1 MARTNGGSRSYN
13 EQDAYYDNEDW
24 GYEYGGGSSDSYSE
38 GGSSSSSHSHSSSDS
53 STSSESQGGSKS
65 HTSGTSLSTS
75 QGGSNSQT
83 IGQSVSR
90 SEGGSMSQSQN
101 VGGNSQTG
109 YGKSWAS
116 GQVSDRTQQK
126 FNDAT
131 QDYVRSQK
139 VEDAYAQLQNA
150 MNSKP
155 TFQSKYEDKL
165 NEMYNN
171 IMNREAFTYDFN
183 KDAMYQ
189 MYKDMYQR
197 QGKRAMQDTMG
208 QLAAMNNG
216 YGSSYSQTAG
226 QQAYQNYLQQL
237 NDRIPE
243 LRKQALEEYDREG
256 DKMLQAYNLTGDQY
270 NREYGQYR
278 DTVADWTNDRGF
290 LQSAYQDERNFDYNQ
305 AIADRNFWQNE
316 YWQEKNAEQSN
327 INQSEGTN
335 WSNGL
340 SIGTNYNNTNA
351 YNVSATQGEQWNKAL
366 QQSESDTSGTNWSKG
381 YSQTHSEQD
390 TDTQTEERNWNN
402 THQDYENWANS
413 YDHSIG
419 SSRQINRGETSSWQE
434 SPDRVAIGGSGR
446 SSADSGNYVQF
457 SDKNSMDVFN
467 GESRK
472 EVINHVSDLARQAN
486 VSGNKSDKKDL
497 ATYLSNLYENGST
510 GRNGEIVQY
519 SLEDLTN
526 IYNRAITMDVLSNG
540 SRNGA
545 QQMNVEELARMI
557 GALDDYRRR

>member
-126 FNDAT
+126 FNEAT

-305 AIADRNFWQNE
+305 AMADRNFWQNE

-351 YNVSATQGEQWNKAL
+351 YNVSATQAEQWNKAL

-402 THQDYENWANS
+402 THQDYENWSNS

-419 SSRQINRGETSSWQE
+419 SSHQINRGETSSWQE
-434 SPDRVAIGGSGR
+434 SPDRVAIGSSKESSGSIPYSQ
-446 SSADSGNYVQF
+446 SSSLEKYQAAKREADISYMSNLLDTYNK
-457 SDKNSMDVFN
+457 DP
-467 GESRK
+467 K
-472 EVINHVSDLARQAN
+472 EIQAN
-486 VSGNKSDKKDL
+486 QKELGKMIRDLLDNGTKSGKTTI
-497 ATYLSNLYENGST
+497 TYQPQDIANMLNQAEAMVDADPRNGST
-510 GRNGEIVQY
+510 YHMNNY
-519 SLEDLTN
+519 
-526 IYNRAITMDVLSNG
+526 RAADV
-540 SRNGA
+540 
-545 QQMNVEELARMI
+545 MEL
-557 GALDDYRRR
+557 YRKYGK